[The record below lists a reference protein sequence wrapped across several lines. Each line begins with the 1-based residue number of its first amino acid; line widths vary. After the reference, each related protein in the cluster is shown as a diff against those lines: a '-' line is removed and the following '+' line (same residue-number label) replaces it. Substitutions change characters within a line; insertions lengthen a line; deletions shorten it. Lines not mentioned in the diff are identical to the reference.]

1 LANSTVSHNHT
12 TISQLKVLLDAIAS
26 TVVNTAPTSTMN
38 LTRVLPQR
46 ARIEVAQCV
55 RHRLPEQPRIQ
66 WAAVDPDRVT
76 AFAPA

>member
-12 TISQLKVLLDAIAS
+12 TISQLKVLDAIAT

-46 ARIEVAQCV
+46 ARIELAQCV
-55 RHRLPEQPRIQ
+55 RHRLQEQPRIQ
-66 WAAVDPDRVT
+66 WAAVDPT
-76 AFAPA
+76 G